1 MVGRLAPRP
10 AAVQCAA
17 ARPPLTSHVPAR
29 SRLGRGP
36 GDHAQDPPAPRRRL
50 GGDSDAP
57 CLRVFQ
63 MPFTELHQRPDSFP
77 PHVICLCHQKMPTES
92 YFAFPPSILCFF
104 KRRRKKKS
112 WRRDALTWV
121 KVSRELRISKKQ
133 IFSKLLPRMS
143 QCDLF
148 IIFLK
153 KRALG
158 KRRSGEYLKPEAF
171 TALNGVSAGRVMA
184 LLESFPCALRS
195 PYLTSSSVRG
205 FLHVRYSYIL

>member
-1 MVGRLAPRP
+1 MSPRGHVWGAGRVTTRRTRQLHVGGWRWVGTATPRVSESFKCP
-10 AAVQCAA
+10 LQSFVND
-17 ARPPLTSHVPAR
+17 PIHSPLTSFVSAIKKC
-29 SRLGRGP
+29 L
-36 GDHAQDPPAPRRRL
+36 PR
-50 GGDSDAP
+50 AI
-57 CLRVFQ
+57 
-63 MPFTELHQRPDSFP
+63 LHFLLLFC
-77 PHVICLCHQKMPTES
+77 V
-92 YFAFPPSILCFF
+92 FF

-148 IIFLK
+148 IIFFK

-158 KRRSGEYLKPEAF
+158 KRKSGEYLKPEAF

-195 PYLTSSSVRG
+195 PYLTFSSVRG

>member
-1 MVGRLAPRP
+1 MSQSLSNALYRASSTTR
-10 AAVQCAA
+10 
-17 ARPPLTSHVPAR
+17 
-29 SRLGRGP
+29 
-36 GDHAQDPPAPRRRL
+36 
-50 GGDSDAP
+50 
-57 CLRVFQ
+57 F
-63 MPFTELHQRPDSFP
+63 
-77 PHVICLCHQKMPTES
+77 I
-92 YFAFPPSILCFF
+92 PPSRHLSLPSKNAYRELFCISSFYFVFSL
-104 KRRRKKKS
+104 KEEKKKS

-148 IIFLK
+148 IIFFK